1 MKKPLLIINDTKNV
15 SHLENSI
22 LNKFPNAKNEKH
34 PDVII
39 TLGGDGTLMHA
50 IRDYGYLDIP
60 FFPIAGGTLNFIP
73 NKVDETFF
81 DNIKYEVEETFFLE
95 VEINNEKHNV
105 VNDVVFGNG
114 IMDYFHFEIKAMNEI
129 DDFKKFHTSAGGLCI
144 ATPLGST
151 AFSLNNG
158 APVLTSLQ
166 SEFVL
171 LSSVVGNKN
180 ILRKLNV
187 NKEIRI
193 SVSGRDKCFIF
204 LDGKAKIIE
213 VTDEVIIRR
222 GERVRFFFTDL
233 RAFELKR
240 LGV

>member
-1 MKKPLLIINDTKNV
+1 MKRPGLIVNNTKNV
-15 SHLENSI
+15 FELENAI
-22 LNKFPNAKNEKH
+22 LSKFPNAKNEKE
-34 PDVII
+34 PDTII

-60 FFPIAGGTLNFIP
+60 FFPIAAGTLNFIP
-73 NKVDETFF
+73 NKVEPEFF

-95 VEINNEKHNV
+95 VEINNEKHAV
-105 VNDVVFGNG
+105 VNDIVFGNG
-114 IMDYFHFEIKAMNEI
+114 IMDYFHFEIKAMNEVN
-129 DDFKKFHTSAGGLCI
+129 DVKEYKTSAGGLCI

-187 NKEIRI
+187 NKEIRV
-193 SVSGRDKCFIF
+193 SVSGRDKCYVF

-222 GERVRFFFTDL
+222 GKRVRFLFTDL